1 MDALKFDFSLFFWT
15 IVTFI
20 ILLIL
25 LSKVALKPITKLM
38 QDRENMISDSIKK
51 AEEIEIEASN
61 ALAETKKHI
70 DQAKKEAGNIIN
82 EGHKVVADMKKEAR
96 ESAKHEAREIID
108 QAKMEVQRETSKSLE
123 DLKTTVANLS
133 IRVARQV
140 IQENFD
146 EKQNEQ
152 LADEFID
159 RMTKKQKTKK

>member
-1 MDALKFDFSLFFWT
+1 MDVLKFDFSLFFWT

-25 LSKVALKPITKLM
+25 LAKVALKPITKLM
-38 QDRENMISDSIKK
+38 QDRENMIAESIKK
-51 AEEIEIEASN
+51 AEKIEVEASH

-70 DQAKKEAGNIIN
+70 DHAKKEAGNIIN

-96 ESAKHEAREIID
+96 ESSKHEASEIID

-123 DLKTTVANLS
+123 ELKTTVANLS

-146 EKQNEQ
+146 EKQNEK

-159 RMTKKQKTKK
+159 RMTKNKESKR